1 MNGHSIDGSTIVE
14 PSQTVVSK
22 TIHKSQETVSV
33 AVEAIEE
40 PVKKGRGRPRKH
52 PVKVEEGE
60 KKGRG
65 RPRKYPVSEEIKIKR
80 SRGRPRK
87 YDIME
92 KERLSNGEYKP
103 VIKKVDSGHLLQ
115 QMYGYFTKLLIIHSE
130 ISKDNPKYE
139 ALFLRLKQLDFQM
152 AEVCKT
158 VLAREYLDSDV
169 EEKEVA

>member
-1 MNGHSIDGSTIVE
+1 MEFHSIDGSTVVE
-14 PSQTVVSK
+14 PFQSVVSESVE
-22 TIHKSQETVSV
+22 KSQGLAFEN
-33 AVEAIEE
+33 IESSE
-40 PVKKGRGRPRKH
+40 KRGRGRPRKY
-52 PVKVEEGE
+52 PAKAESEE
-60 KKGRG
+60 KRGRG
-65 RPRKYPVSEEIKIKR
+65 RPRKYPVSEEVKIKR

-92 KERLSNGEYKP
+92 KEVMANGEYKP

-115 QMYGYFTKLLIIHSE
+115 QMYNYFTKLLIIHSE

-158 VLAREYLDSDV
+158 VLSREYIDSGV

>member
-1 MNGHSIDGSTIVE
+1 MNSHSIDGSTLVE
-14 PSQTVVSK
+14 PFQSVVS
-22 TIHKSQETVSV
+22 ENVGL
-33 AVEAIEE
+33 VE
-40 PVKKGRGRPRKH
+40 KRGRGRPRKY
-52 PVKVEEGE
+52 PVKVETGE

-65 RPRKYPVSEEIKIKR
+65 RPRKYPVSEEVKVKR

-87 YDIME
+87 YDVME
-92 KERLSNGEYKP
+92 KEAMANGEYKP
-103 VIKKVDSGHLLQ
+103 VIRKVDSGHLLQ
-115 QMYGYFTKLLIIHSE
+115 QMYSYFTKLLIIHSE

-158 VLAREYLDSDV
+158 VLSREYIDSGV